1 MSLCIADIDRDAD
14 ASSSGGT
21 QPITRKWELQRT
33 SSHVRQLAQS
43 SSADDVPVSFC
54 SRHDPEHV
62 LGTVGLS
69 KLCSQSKVFCGMLSE
84 HATTLESRSKMVL
97 IHASPAAVQLLVSFL
112 QDGCPA
118 DRDYVSGVDC
128 FEVWGLADMFK
139 LKDIRQWL
147 LRYALTGEVTAHVM
161 SWLYHHRPLD
171 FRIDHLVYLKLPAHS
186 VDDYSTEMLQG
197 MDRSFLIDILLRGNT
212 RALGGLNQQV
222 AQAQFRCIR
231 RWVDANNCTEATEAD
246 NDLGQQLRREARFVV
261 EHTDILRFLRG
272 QFMWDEVIP
281 SGIYKDGFYL
291 NVHLWNGRRL
301 ELENVCFR
309 DTVLSLKQRI
319 AGLVSHLPVEGD
331 VAAMNIFFERQMLA
345 AESTLGSLGF
355 VGGERVLFNC
365 MTCMDW

>member
-1 MSLCIADIDRDAD
+1 MIR
-14 ASSSGGT
+14 
-21 QPITRKWELQRT
+21 RKWELQRT

-43 SSADDVPVSFC
+43 SSSADDDDDVPVSFC

-62 LGTVGLS
+62 LGTVGLR
-69 KLCSQSKVFCGMLSE
+69 KLCSQSEVFCGMLSE
-84 HATTLESRSKMVL
+84 HATSLESRSKMVL
-97 IHASPAAVQLLVSFL
+97 IHASPAAVQLLVSLL

-118 DRDYVSGVDC
+118 DRDYLSGVDC
-128 FEVWGLADMFK
+128 FEVWGLADTFM
-139 LKDIRQWL
+139 LKDICQWL
-147 LRYALTGEVTAHVM
+147 LRYALTGAVTAHVI
-161 SWLYHHRPLD
+161 SWLYHHKPFN
-171 FRIDHLVYLKLPAHS
+171 FRIDHRVFLKLPAHS

-197 MDRSFLIDILLRGNT
+197 MDRSFLLEILPGNT
-212 RALGGLNQQV
+212 RALGGLNQPV

-231 RWVDANNCTEATEAD
+231 RWVDANNCTESEAAD
-246 NDLGQQLRREARFVV
+246 YIGQQLRMEARFVV

-281 SGIYKDGFYL
+281 SGIYEDGFYL

-319 AGLVSHLPVEGD
+319 GSLVSPLPVAD
-331 VAAMNIFFERQMLA
+331 VAAMNMFFEKRMLA
-345 AESTLGSLGF
+345 DESTVGSLGL
-355 VGGERVLFNC
+355 VGGEHLHFNC